1 MKLVGDPGRIDRQ
14 LPAPYHLPTLPTNS
28 SSVPLNNPR
37 DEQPAGRLPL
47 ADSPEAK
54 NRTTAFDRLGPE
66 GEPVALE
73 PAPRRRPLRFTHP
86 SGSRPLDGYTIK
98 RGIGIGGF
106 GEVYFALSDAGKEVA
121 LKRIQRNLDIE
132 LRGVRQCLNLKHVN
146 LIALWDI
153 RTTHE
158 GESWVVMEYVPGQS
172 LRDILEQAPQGLP
185 EEAVKRWFTSIAAG
199 VSYLHDHGIVHRDLK
214 PGNVFYDADEQV
226 IKIGDY
232 GLSKFISCSKRSGQ
246 TESVGTFHYMAP
258 EIGKGVYGKEIDI
271 YALGVMLYEMLSG
284 QLPFDGESS
293 QEIIMKHLT
302 ADPDLRVIPEPFRE
316 VLERALAKDPEWRY
330 SDVSEF
336 CADLPWQDVAASARE
351 IVTRH
356 NIGPFGAPLA
366 GADAPTQRGQERNL
380 PVRPVG
386 AQAQTGNLD
395 ELVFL
400 DRAATGSGQPEIS
413 FGPLQS
419 HVESSTNP
427 ARGGQRTL
435 LNQRQP
441 LLRQTAGAAKVASGK
456 GTKSEP
462 IAAAMRGR
470 MTEILGW
477 WNNPELATP
486 LKVFAAAAATIVLVL
501 NSAWLIPLALVL
513 ALLYLLYYCVRSLFV
528 PADHEVAPKLSK
540 RDSRLRELW
549 VARQWLGARPLN
561 DRLMD
566 LSGSLLVAAASGGL
580 LSLFGLAV
588 GQGGFSAPELES
600 SALYAWLAVTSVV
613 AAWGVLIAS
622 KCWEHGT
629 GDFWIRRITQAGI
642 GASVGVVSISL
653 ARLLGVRLMESVD
666 AEVSAGPLAA
676 GGLDDVL
683 GYLIFFML
691 MFALPNW
698 SALADPLR
706 RTRLS
711 LFQVGLCLVCAVF
724 AASLQ
729 QIEPTWHG
737 VLAAVAAISTQ
748 LAAPWLAPN
757 QREHLVRERGFE

>member
-1 MKLVGDPGRIDRQ
+1 MSR
-14 LPAPYHLPTLPTNS
+14 T
-28 SSVPLNNPR
+28 VPLKNPR
-37 DEQPAGRLPL
+37 DEQAAARLPQ
-47 ADSPEAK
+47 AASPEAK
-54 NRTTAFDRLGPE
+54 NRTTAFDRQGPE
-66 GEPVALE
+66 GEPVAIE
-73 PAPRRRPLRFTHP
+73 ATPRRRPLRFTHP
-86 SGSRPLDGYTIK
+86 SGSRPLEGYTIK

-185 EEAVKRWFTSIAAG
+185 DEAVKRWFTSIAAG

-232 GLSKFISCSKRSGQ
+232 GLSKFISCSRRSGQ

-302 ADPDLRVIPEPFRE
+302 ADPDLRAIPEPFRA

-330 SDVSEF
+330 ANVSEL

-356 NIGPFGAPLA
+356 NIGPFGAPVS
-366 GADAPTQRGQERNL
+366 GSEAPTQAGL
-380 PVRPVG
+380 DKSIPVSPGKSSAR
-386 AQAQTGNLD
+386 ASDLE

-400 DRAATGSGQPEIS
+400 DPTKNGTGDAEIS

-419 HVESSTNP
+419 HTGAQVSGTLGT
-427 ARGGQRTL
+427 RGPL
-435 LNQRQP
+435 LNSRYP
-441 LLRQTAGAAKVASGK
+441 TATRTAAATGALPPGKSAKP
-456 GTKSEP
+456 EP
-462 IAAAMRGR
+462 IAAAMRGG

-477 WNNPELATP
+477 WNNPELTTP
-486 LKVFAAAAATIVLVL
+486 LKVFVAVLAAIVLVL
-501 NSAWLIPLALVL
+501 NSAWLIPVALGL

-540 RDSRLRELW
+540 RDARLRELW
-549 VARQWLGARPLN
+549 VARQWLGSRPLN

-566 LSGSLLVAAASGGL
+566 LSGSLLVAAAAGGL

-613 AAWGVLIAS
+613 AAWGLLISS
-622 KCWEHGT
+622 KCWEHGM
-629 GDFWIRRITQAGI
+629 GDFWLRRITQAGI
-642 GASVGVVSISL
+642 GVGVGIVSINL

-666 AEVSAGPLAA
+666 AEVSVGPLAN
-676 GGLDDVL
+676 GGVDDLL
-683 GYLIFFML
+683 GYLIFFVL
-691 MFALPNW
+691 LFALPNW

-706 RTRLS
+706 KTRLS
-711 LFQVGLCLVCAVF
+711 LFQVGLCLVCAIF

-737 VLAAVAAISTQ
+737 VVAAVAAISTQ

-757 QREHLVRERGFE
+757 QREQLVRERGFE